1 LSPHDILGQGIRQR
15 VGFAPLFQRAETI
28 GKIPRITLRDE
39 RALIHQLLQVLIDC
53 LARDAEFIGRKLG
66 DILWMFLDFA
76 YDKSAY
82 GLAS

>member
-1 LSPHDILGQGIRQR
+1 
-15 VGFAPLFQRAETI
+15 
-28 GKIPRITLRDE
+28 
-39 RALIHQLLQVLIDC
+39 VLIDC

-66 DILWMFLDFA
+66 DILWMFLDIA